1 MSAYE
6 AKRCETLVPQSTSA
20 KRNSSTYIDMFPSL
34 FKPPFAPEHSLL
46 RDEPT
51 GYLPGFPHLPLHDRD
66 QIRKLL
72 LSELCSDD
80 LDRVSDKLWWMSKQD
95 STNIWPL
102 HRQKLQ
108 GRSIMVTENPKL
120 HLVWINDRVFIKPLP
135 RFIGSHDFWRDHL
148 CNNNTSED
156 VRIRRAAL
164 GYLRTYYYL
173 IRHES
178 DFRIAKDPNL
188 CLIPE
193 SITWEQFC
201 NFTSDLD
208 KILDKDVSLRYA
220 YGQIRLTRLNFYAP
234 VILNKSYF
242 QRVDFQYG
250 QYFARF
256 YAPVLFAFGITS
268 VTLSGLQVVSSLETG
283 GGANWQGLA
292 LGVSVLAILVS
303 FGLLIGFGVL
313 LSWKIAK
320 EWKFAIKERR
330 RLIKTERVVV

>member
-1 MSAYE
+1 M
-6 AKRCETLVPQSTSA
+6 
-20 KRNSSTYIDMFPSL
+20 

-46 RDEPT
+46 RDEQSS
-51 GYLPGFPHLPLHDRD
+51 YLLGFPRIPRHSRD

-72 LSELCSDD
+72 TSEFCSDD

-102 HRQKLQ
+102 HRQVLQ
-108 GRSIMVTENPKL
+108 GRLIIVTENPKL

-135 RFIGSHDFWRDHL
+135 RFIGSHDFWREHL
-148 CNNNTSED
+148 CSSNTSED

-164 GYLRTYYYL
+164 GYLRTYLYL

-178 DFRIAKDPNL
+178 DFRIAKDPTL

-193 SITWEQFC
+193 SISWEQFC
-201 NFTSDLD
+201 DFTSDFVE
-208 KILDKDVSLRYA
+208 ILDKDVSLRYA

-234 VILNKSYF
+234 IILHKSYF

-256 YAPVLFAFGITS
+256 YAPILFAIGITS
-268 VTLSGLQVVSSLETG
+268 VTLSGLQVVASLETG

-303 FGLLIGFGVL
+303 FGLLIGLGVL

>member
-1 MSAYE
+1 
-6 AKRCETLVPQSTSA
+6 
-20 KRNSSTYIDMFPSL
+20 
-34 FKPPFAPEHSLL
+34 
-46 RDEPT
+46 
-51 GYLPGFPHLPLHDRD
+51 
-66 QIRKLL
+66 
-72 LSELCSDD
+72 
-80 LDRVSDKLWWMSKQD
+80 MSKQD
-95 STNIWPL
+95 STSIWPL
-102 HRQKLQ
+102 HRQLLQ
-108 GRSIMVTENPKL
+108 GRSIVVTENPKL
-120 HLVWINDRVFIKPLP
+120 HLVWINDRIFIKPLP
-135 RFIGSHDFWRDHL
+135 RFIGSFGFWKDHL
-148 CNNNTSED
+148 CSNNTSED
-156 VRIRRAAL
+156 
-164 GYLRTYYYL
+164 
-173 IRHES
+173 HES
-178 DFRIAKDPNL
+178 DFRIAKDPTL

-193 SITWEQFC
+193 RITWEQFC
-201 NFTSDLD
+201 DFTSDLV

-268 VTLSGLQVVSSLETG
+268 VTLSGLQVVTSLETG

>member
-1 MSAYE
+1 
-6 AKRCETLVPQSTSA
+6 
-20 KRNSSTYIDMFPSL
+20 MFPTI
-34 FKPPFAPEHSLL
+34 FKPPFTPEHSLV
-46 RDEPT
+46 RDESS
-51 GYLPGFPHLPLHDRD
+51 GNVPGFPRVHRHDRD
-66 QIRKLL
+66 QIKKLL
-72 LSELCSDD
+72 ASELCSDD

-95 STNIWPL
+95 STSIWPL
-102 HRQKLQ
+102 HRQLLQ
-108 GRSIMVTENPKL
+108 GRSIVVTENPKL
-120 HLVWINDRVFIKPLP
+120 HLVWINDRIFIKPLP
-135 RFIGSHDFWRDHL
+135 RFIGSFGFWKDHL
-148 CNNNTSED
+148 CSNNTSED

-164 GYLRTYYYL
+164 GYLRTYFYL
-173 IRHES
+173 IQHES
-178 DFRIAKDPNL
+178 DFRIAKDPTL

-201 NFTSDLD
+201 DFTSDLD
-208 KILDKDVSLRYA
+208 KILDKDVSQRYS

-268 VTLSGLQVVSSLETG
+268 VTLSGLQVVASLETG

>member
-1 MSAYE
+1 
-6 AKRCETLVPQSTSA
+6 
-20 KRNSSTYIDMFPSL
+20 
-34 FKPPFAPEHSLL
+34 
-46 RDEPT
+46 
-51 GYLPGFPHLPLHDRD
+51 
-66 QIRKLL
+66 
-72 LSELCSDD
+72 
-80 LDRVSDKLWWMSKQD
+80 
-95 STNIWPL
+95 
-102 HRQKLQ
+102 
-108 GRSIMVTENPKL
+108 MVTENPKL

-201 NFTSDLD
+201 DFTSDLD

-234 VILNKSYF
+234 VILNKPYF

-256 YAPVLFAFGITS
+256 YAPILFGIGITS
-268 VTLSGLQVVSSLETG
+268 VTLSGLQVVASLETG
-283 GGANWQGLA
+283 GSANWQGLA
-292 LGVSVLAILVS
+292 LGVSVMAILAS
-303 FGLLIGFGVL
+303 SGILLGLGFL
-313 LSWKIAK
+313 LVYKITM

-330 RLIKTERVVV
+330 RLAKTERVVV